1 MPKYITL
8 NQISIK
14 IAGNI
19 DKLLIVRDV
28 TSVVLNENIMQI
40 KRQMSK
46 LTDHLLREVND
57 NSNVI
62 EQKLQKLD
70 QHIDDNSAAGLK
82 LNDESICEIKKMQYR
97 IKDFQQIYF
106 VSENKIRHQTNQVSL
121 QSCIKDVINLV

>member
-46 LTDHLLREVND
+46 LTDHLLREVNN

-106 VSENKIRHQTNQVSL
+106 VSEN
-121 QSCIKDVINLV
+121 